1 MSAGGIV
8 LLVFAILAVVVAI
21 VLLFQ
26 GVRTVPQGWEWT
38 VEKFGQYTRTLRPG
52 LNFMFPVVE
61 RVGARINMQ
70 ESVLDIPQQQVI
82 TKDNAIVSVDG
93 VAFYQVVDAR
103 AAAYEV
109 RNLVQAITNL
119 ALTNIRNVMG
129 SLALDDLLAKR
140 NEINDRLLSV
150 IDHATSAWGIKVL
163 RIELKDIIPPQD
175 MVQAMAR
182 QMKAERDKRA
192 QILEAEGTREAQ
204 IKRAEGEKQ
213 AQILQAEGRREAAFR
228 DAEARERAAEAE
240 AKATQVVTAA
250 IGSGGG
256 QAINYFLGQ
265 KYVDAL
271 HAMGSSNNSKVF
283 FLPIEA
289 TGIMG
294 TLGGLAE
301 LTRESARSAAAATAT
316 RVGAIAATALP
327 SPAAPGGGDGAPV
340 PPGPWNRG

>member
-1 MSAGGIV
+1 MAVGSIV
-8 LLVFAILAVVVAI
+8 LMVFAVLAVVVAI

-38 VEKFGQYTRTLRPG
+38 VERFGQFTRVLKPG

-61 RVGARINMQ
+61 RVGAKINMQ

-82 TKDNAIVSVDG
+82 TKDNAIVSVDAI
-93 VAFYQVVDAR
+93 AFYQVIDPR

-129 SLALDDLLAKR
+129 SLALDDVLAKR
-140 NEINDRLLSV
+140 NEINDRLLAI
-150 IDHATSAWGIKVL
+150 IDQATHPWGVKVL
-163 RIELKDIIPPQD
+163 RVELKDIIPPQD

-192 QILEAEGTREAQ
+192 QILEAEGFRAAEIT
-204 IKRAEGEKQ
+204 KAEGAKQ

-228 DAEARERAAEAE
+228 DAEARERSAAAE
-240 AKATQVVTAA
+240 AKATEVVAAA
-250 IGSGGG
+250 IGSGGS

-265 KYVDAL
+265 KYVEAL
-271 HAMGSSNNSKVF
+271 HAMGASSNSKVF
-283 FLPIEA
+283 FLPVEA
-289 TGIMG
+289 TGLMG
-294 TLGGLAE
+294 TLGGIAE
-301 LTRESARSAAAATAT
+301 LARDAAVRANVVPIT
-316 RVGAIAATALP
+316 G
-327 SPAAPGGGDGAPV
+327 PAAPGGGTPAPS
-340 PPGPWNRG
+340 GPWNRG

>member
-1 MSAGGIV
+1 MTAGGIV
-8 LLVFAILAVVVAI
+8 LLVFAVLAVVVAI

-38 VEKFGQYTRTLRPG
+38 VEKFGQYTRVLKPG
-52 LNFMFPVVE
+52 LNFMFPIVE

-129 SLALDDLLAKR
+129 SLALDDVLSKR

-150 IDHATSAWGIKVL
+150 IDHATNAWGIKVL

-192 QILEAEGTREAQ
+192 QILEAEGFRAAEIT
-204 IKRAEGEKQ
+204 KAEGAKQ
-213 AQILQAEGRREAAFR
+213 SQILQAEGRREAAFR

-250 IGSGGG
+250 IGSGGA

-265 KYVDAL
+265 KYVEAL

-283 FLPIEA
+283 FLPVESA
-289 TGIMG
+289 GIMG

-301 LTRESARSAAAATAT
+301 LTKESSLLRGGGTGGSGAPARLPVTP
-316 RVGAIAATALP
+316 P
-327 SPAAPGGGDGAPV
+327 SPALPPSAPPS
-340 PPGPWNRG
+340 GPWDRS

>member
-1 MSAGGIV
+1 
-8 LLVFAILAVVVAI
+8 
-21 VLLFQ
+21 
-26 GVRTVPQGWEWT
+26 
-38 VEKFGQYTRTLRPG
+38 
-52 LNFMFPVVE
+52 MFPIVE
-61 RVGARINMQ
+61 RVGARINVQ

-129 SLALDDLLAKR
+129 SLALDDVLSKR

-150 IDHATSAWGIKVL
+150 IDHATNAWGIKVL

-192 QILEAEGTREAQ
+192 QILEAEGVREAQ

-213 AQILQAEGRREAAFR
+213 AAILSAEGRREAAFR

-250 IGSGGG
+250 IGSGGA

-265 KYVDAL
+265 KYVEAL

-301 LTRESARSAAAATAT
+301 LTKESQLRGAQAAAS
-316 RVGAIAATALP
+316 LP
-327 SPAAPGGGDGAPV
+327 PPASGGSPPPV
-340 PPGPWNRG
+340 PSGPWNRG

>member
-8 LLVFAILAVVVAI
+8 LLIFAILAVVVAI

-38 VEKFGQYTRTLRPG
+38 VEKFGQYTRVLKPG
-52 LNFMFPVVE
+52 LNFMFPIVE
-61 RVGARINMQ
+61 QVGARINMQ

-82 TKDNAIVSVDG
+82 TKDNAIVSVDA
-93 VAFYQVVDAR
+93 VAFYQVIDAR

-129 SLALDDLLAKR
+129 SLALDDVLSKR
-140 NEINDRLLSV
+140 NEINDQLLSV
-150 IDHATSAWGIKVL
+150 IDHATNAWGIKVL
-163 RIELKDIIPPQD
+163 RVELKDIIPPQD

-182 QMKAERDKRA
+182 QMKAEREKRA
-192 QILEAEGTREAQ
+192 QILEAEGYRAAEIT
-204 IKRAEGEKQ
+204 KAEGAKQ
-213 AQILQAEGRREAAFR
+213 SQILQAEGRREAAFR
-228 DAEARERAAEAE
+228 DAEARERSAEAE

-250 IGSGGG
+250 IGSGGA

-265 KYVDAL
+265 KYVEAL

-283 FLPIEA
+283 FLPVEA

-301 LTRESARSAAAATAT
+301 LTKEATRSAAASSAAT
-316 RVGAIAATALP
+316 RTTALP
-327 SPAAPGGGDGAPV
+327 PPSDPTNPPPV
-340 PPGPWNRG
+340 PSGPWNRG

>member
-1 MSAGGIV
+1 MTAGGVV
-8 LLVFAILAVVVAI
+8 LLLFAVLAVVVAI

-38 VEKFGQYTRTLRPG
+38 IEKFGQYTRVLRPG
-52 LNFMFPVVE
+52 LNFMFPIVE
-61 RVGARINMQ
+61 RVGAKINMQ

-82 TKDNAIVSVDG
+82 TKDNAIVSVDA
-93 VAFYQVVDAR
+93 VAFYQVIDAR

-109 RNLVQAITNL
+109 RNLVQAVTNL

-129 SLALDDLLAKR
+129 SLALDDVLSKR
-140 NEINDRLLSV
+140 NEINDQLLSV
-150 IDHATSAWGIKVL
+150 IDHATNAWGIKVL
-163 RIELKDIIPPQD
+163 RVELKDIIPPQD

-192 QILEAEGTREAQ
+192 QILEAEGVREAQ

-213 AQILQAEGRREAAFR
+213 AAILSAEGRREAAFR

-240 AKATQVVTAA
+240 ARATQVVTAA
-250 IGSGGG
+250 IGSGGA

-265 KYVDAL
+265 KYVEAL

-301 LTRESARSAAAATAT
+301 LTKESQLRGAAASAVT
-316 RVGAIAATALP
+316 AATALP
-327 SPAAPGGGDGAPV
+327 PPSAPSGGAPA
-340 PPGPWNRG
+340 PSGPWNRG

>member
-1 MSAGGIV
+1 MTAGGVV
-8 LLVFAILAVVVAI
+8 LLVFAVLAVVVAI

-38 VEKFGQYTRTLRPG
+38 IEKFGQYTRVLRPG
-52 LNFMFPVVE
+52 LNFMFPIVE
-61 RVGARINMQ
+61 RVGAKINMQ

-82 TKDNAIVSVDG
+82 TKDNAIVSVDA
-93 VAFYQVVDAR
+93 VAFYQVIDAR

-129 SLALDDLLAKR
+129 SLALDDVLSKR

-150 IDHATSAWGIKVL
+150 IDHATNAWGIKVL
-163 RIELKDIIPPQD
+163 RVELKDIIPPQD

-192 QILEAEGTREAQ
+192 QILEAEGVREAQ

-213 AQILQAEGRREAAFR
+213 AAILSAEGRREAAFR
-228 DAEARERAAEAE
+228 DAEGRERAAEAE

-250 IGSGGG
+250 IGSGGA

-265 KYVDAL
+265 KYVEAL
-271 HAMGSSNNSKVF
+271 HAMGSSSNSKVF

-301 LTRESARSAAAATAT
+301 LTKESQLRGAAASAVT
-316 RVGAIAATALP
+316 AATALP
-327 SPAAPGGGDGAPV
+327 PSAPPSGAPA
-340 PPGPWNRG
+340 PSGPWNRG